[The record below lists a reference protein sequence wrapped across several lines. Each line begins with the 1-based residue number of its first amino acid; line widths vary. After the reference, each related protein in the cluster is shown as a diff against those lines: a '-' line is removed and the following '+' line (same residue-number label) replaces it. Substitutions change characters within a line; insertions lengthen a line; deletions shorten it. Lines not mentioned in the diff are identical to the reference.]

1 MTGFDDFLRTLLFRK
16 FCVGKVKFDF
26 MEALL
31 AVCITGV
38 GFALRT
44 AFPDSGM
51 PDMRMLMAEWY
62 LAVCAGVLVK
72 RMTGRVRRGL
82 YAYGILMILPTIV
95 MDGTIMGSNASIG
108 ALICICALFYL
119 ESGTTWMFTI
129 LAGALLLWNVKYIG
143 LALVAMVLWKNKG
156 LRFEQLAVLLVT
168 GTARFVYSFHAW
180 FGAGYT
186 LTTFHWPNIYE
197 IVGREAMQGQLFDP
211 VATVGCFVAVGLLLL
226 GVWVFCQVEWKL
238 TQTVDETSGD
248 VSARRNR
255 AEIQMLPVLRL
266 LLFFGLAA
274 GYFLPYM
281 DQAYGYLFCVLA
293 VILVLV
299 EPKEFLLAAALQ
311 IVTFAGY
318 QECVNG
324 ESMMPM
330 WVFAVLQLLVLMYL
344 CVKLLK
350 EAKVVDLCVRKNW
363 NI

>member
-51 PDMRMLMAEWY
+51 PDMRILMEEWY

-143 LALVAMVLWKNKG
+143 LALVAMVLWKYKG
-156 LRFEQLAVLLVT
+156 LRFGQLFVLLLT

-186 LTTFHWPNIYE
+186 LTTFHWANIYE

-226 GVWVFCQVEWKL
+226 GVWVFCQ
-238 TQTVDETSGD
+238 
-248 VSARRNR
+248 
-255 AEIQMLPVLRL
+255 
-266 LLFFGLAA
+266 
-274 GYFLPYM
+274 
-281 DQAYGYLFCVLA
+281 
-293 VILVLV
+293 
-299 EPKEFLLAAALQ
+299 
-311 IVTFAGY
+311 
-318 QECVNG
+318 G
-324 ESMMPM
+324 E
-330 WVFAVLQLLVLMYL
+330 
-344 CVKLLK
+344 
-350 EAKVVDLCVRKNW
+350 
-363 NI
+363 

>member
-1 MTGFDDFLRTLLFRK
+1 M
-16 FCVGKVKFDF
+16 
-26 MEALL
+26 
-31 AVCITGV
+31 
-38 GFALRT
+38 
-44 AFPDSGM
+44 
-51 PDMRMLMAEWY
+51 
-62 LAVCAGVLVK
+62 
-72 RMTGRVRRGL
+72 
-82 YAYGILMILPTIV
+82 
-95 MDGTIMGSNASIG
+95 
-108 ALICICALFYL
+108 
-119 ESGTTWMFTI
+119 
-129 LAGALLLWNVKYIG
+129 
-143 LALVAMVLWKNKG
+143 AMVLWKYKG

-211 VATVGCFVAVGLLLL
+211 VATVGCFVAVGILFL
-226 GVWVFCQVEWKL
+226 GVWVFCQGEWKL

-248 VSARRNR
+248 VSARRNG

-299 EPKEFLLAAALQ
+299 EPKEFFLAAALQ

-344 CVKLLK
+344 GVKLLK

>member
-1 MTGFDDFLRTLLFRK
+1 MKRFDDYLRTLLFHK
-16 FCVGKVKFDF
+16 YQIGWLQFEF

-38 GFALRT
+38 GLALRT
-44 AFPDSGM
+44 AFPDNGM
-51 PDMRMLMAEWY
+51 PDMRILMAEWY

-72 RMTGRVRRGL
+72 RMTGRGRRGL

-95 MDGTIMGSNASIG
+95 MDGTIMGNSACVG
-108 ALICICALFYL
+108 ALVCISALLFL
-119 ESGTTWMFTI
+119 ENGALWAFTAV
-129 LAGALLLWNVKYIG
+129 AGVLLLWDVKYMG
-143 LALVAMVLWKNKG
+143 LALVAVVLWKYKG

-168 GTARFVYSFHAW
+168 GAARFVYSFHAW

-226 GVWVFCQVEWKL
+226 GVWVFCQGEWKL
-238 TQTVDETSGD
+238 TDG
-248 VSARRNR
+248 RIN
-255 AEIQMLPVLRL
+255 MLSVLHL

-299 EPKEFLLAAALQ
+299 EPKKFLLAAALQ

-330 WVFAVLQLLVLMYL
+330 WVFAVLQLLVLVYL

-350 EAKVVDLCVRKNW
+350 EAKVVDLCVWKNW

>member
-51 PDMRMLMAEWY
+51 PDMRMLMEEWY

-143 LALVAMVLWKNKG
+143 LALVAMVLWKYKG

-186 LTTFHWPNIYE
+186 LTTFHWANIYE

-226 GVWVFCQVEWKL
+226 GVWVFCQGEWKL
-238 TQTVDETSGD
+238 TKALDETSEDAATRKNG
-248 VSARRNR
+248 

-266 LLFFGLAA
+266 LLFFRRPRPDSEKLFRGL
-274 GYFLPYM
+274 
-281 DQAYGYLFCVLA
+281 
-293 VILVLV
+293 
-299 EPKEFLLAAALQ
+299 
-311 IVTFAGY
+311 
-318 QECVNG
+318 
-324 ESMMPM
+324 
-330 WVFAVLQLLVLMYL
+330 
-344 CVKLLK
+344 
-350 EAKVVDLCVRKNW
+350 
-363 NI
+363 

>member
-31 AVCITGV
+31 AMCITGV

-51 PDMRMLMAEWY
+51 PDMRILMAEWY

-72 RMTGRVRRGL
+72 RMTGRVRKGL
-82 YAYGILMILPTIV
+82 YVYGILMILPTIV

-143 LALVAMVLWKNKG
+143 LALVAMVLWKYKG

-211 VATVGCFVAVGLLLL
+211 VATVGCFVAVGILLL
-226 GVWVFCQVEWKL
+226 GVWVFCQGEWKL
-238 TQTVDETSGD
+238 TQTVDETTGD
-248 VSARRNR
+248 VSARRNG

-266 LLFFGLAA
+266 LLFFG
-274 GYFLPYM
+274 
-281 DQAYGYLFCVLA
+281 LA

-324 ESMMPM
+324 EPMMPM

-344 CVKLLK
+344 GVKLLK

>member
-1 MTGFDDFLRTLLFRK
+1 MDVHDPGRCT
-16 FCVGKVKFDF
+16 V
-26 MEALL
+26 
-31 AVCITGV
+31 AVECQIY
-38 GFALRT
+38 R
-44 AFPDSGM
+44 
-51 PDMRMLMAEWY
+51 
-62 LAVCAGVLVK
+62 
-72 RMTGRVRRGL
+72 
-82 YAYGILMILPTIV
+82 
-95 MDGTIMGSNASIG
+95 
-108 ALICICALFYL
+108 
-119 ESGTTWMFTI
+119 
-129 LAGALLLWNVKYIG
+129 
-143 LALVAMVLWKNKG
+143 LALVAMVLWKYKG

-186 LTTFHWPNIYE
+186 LTTFHWANIYE

-211 VATVGCFVAVGLLLL
+211 VATVGCFVAVGILLL
-226 GVWVFCQVEWKL
+226 GVWVFCQGEWKL

-248 VSARRNR
+248 VSARRNG

-299 EPKEFLLAAALQ
+299 EPKEFFLAAALQ

-344 CVKLLK
+344 GVKLLK

>member
-1 MTGFDDFLRTLLFRK
+1 M
-16 FCVGKVKFDF
+16 
-26 MEALL
+26 
-31 AVCITGV
+31 
-38 GFALRT
+38 
-44 AFPDSGM
+44 
-51 PDMRMLMAEWY
+51 
-62 LAVCAGVLVK
+62 
-72 RMTGRVRRGL
+72 
-82 YAYGILMILPTIV
+82 
-95 MDGTIMGSNASIG
+95 
-108 ALICICALFYL
+108 
-119 ESGTTWMFTI
+119 
-129 LAGALLLWNVKYIG
+129 
-143 LALVAMVLWKNKG
+143 
-156 LRFEQLAVLLVT
+156 
-168 GTARFVYSFHAW
+168 
-180 FGAGYT
+180 
-186 LTTFHWPNIYE
+186 TTFHWPNIYE

-226 GVWVFCQVEWKL
+226 GVWVFCQGEWKL
-238 TQTVDETSGD
+238 TKAVDETSEDAATRKNG
-248 VSARRNR
+248 

-281 DQAYGYLFCVLA
+281 DQTYGYLFCVLA

>member
-38 GFALRT
+38 GFVLRT

-72 RMTGRVRRGL
+72 RMTGRVRKGL

-143 LALVAMVLWKNKG
+143 LVLVAMVLWKYKG

-168 GTARFVYSFHAW
+168 GAARFVYSFHAW

-186 LTTFHWPNIYE
+186 LTTFHWANIYE
-197 IVGREAMQGQLFDP
+197 IVGREAMQGQ
-211 VATVGCFVAVGLLLL
+211 
-226 GVWVFCQVEWKL
+226 WKL
-238 TQTVDETSGD
+238 TQTVDETSED
-248 VSARRNR
+248 ASARRNGV
-255 AEIQMLPVLRL
+255 EIQMLPVLRL

-281 DQAYGYLFCVLA
+281 DQTYGYLFCVLA

-299 EPKEFLLAAALQ
+299 EPKEFFIAAALQ

>member
-1 MTGFDDFLRTLLFRK
+1 MKRVDDYLRTLLFHK
-16 FCVGKVKFDF
+16 YQIGWLQFDF

-38 GFALRT
+38 GLALRT
-44 AFPDSGM
+44 AFPDSGI
-51 PDMRMLMAEWY
+51 PHPLMILAEWY
-62 LAVCAGVLVK
+62 LAVSGGVLVS
-72 RMTGRVRRGL
+72 RITNRGRRGL

-95 MDGTIMGSNASIG
+95 MDGTIMQSSTCVGTLVCIS
-108 ALICICALFYL
+108 ALLFL
-119 ESGTTWMFTI
+119 ESGALWVFTVA
-129 LAGALLLWNVKYIG
+129 AGVLLLWNVRYMG
-143 LALVAMVLWKNKG
+143 LVFAAMVLWKYKG

-226 GVWVFCQVEWKL
+226 GVWVFCQGEWKFV
-238 TQTVDETSGD
+238 QTADETSEDEAVGRHASRTD
-248 VSARRNR
+248 
-255 AEIQMLPVLRL
+255 LRQALHL
-266 LLFFGLAA
+266 LLFFGLVA

-299 EPKEFLLAAALQ
+299 EPKEFLIAAVLQ

-330 WVFAVLQLLVLMYL
+330 WVFAVLQLLVLVYL

>member
-51 PDMRMLMAEWY
+51 PDMRMLMTEWY

-143 LALVAMVLWKNKG
+143 LTLVAMVLWKYKG
-156 LRFEQLAVLLVT
+156 LRFGQLFVLLLT

-186 LTTFHWPNIYE
+186 LTTFHWANIYE

-211 VATVGCFVAVGLLLL
+211 VATVGCFVAVGILLLL
-226 GVWVFCQVEWKL
+226 QYRKRRQGRWKKNVAH
-238 TQTVDETSGD
+238 TY
-248 VSARRNR
+248 N
-255 AEIQMLPVLRL
+255 
-266 LLFFGLAA
+266 
-274 GYFLPYM
+274 Y
-281 DQAYGYLFCVLA
+281 
-293 VILVLV
+293 
-299 EPKEFLLAAALQ
+299 
-311 IVTFAGY
+311 
-318 QECVNG
+318 
-324 ESMMPM
+324 ES
-330 WVFAVLQLLVLMYL
+330 
-344 CVKLLK
+344 
-350 EAKVVDLCVRKNW
+350 
-363 NI
+363 

>member
-51 PDMRMLMAEWY
+51 PDMRILMAEWY

-143 LALVAMVLWKNKG
+143 LALVAMVLWKYKG

>member
-1 MTGFDDFLRTLLFRK
+1 
-16 FCVGKVKFDF
+16 
-26 MEALL
+26 ME
-31 AVCITGV
+31 
-38 GFALRT
+38 
-44 AFPDSGM
+44 
-51 PDMRMLMAEWY
+51 EWY

-143 LALVAMVLWKNKG
+143 LALVAMVLWKYKG
-156 LRFEQLAVLLVT
+156 LRFEQLFVLLLT
-168 GTARFVYSFHAW
+168 GIARFVYSFHAW

-211 VATVGCFVAVGLLLL
+211 VATVGCFVAVGILLL
-226 GVWVFCQVEWKL
+226 GVWVFCQGEWKL
-238 TQTVDETSGD
+238 IQTVDETSGD
-248 VSARRNR
+248 VSARRNG
-255 AEIQMLPVLRL
+255 AEIQMLSVLRL
-266 LLFFGLAA
+266 LLFFGLVA

-344 CVKLLK
+344 GVKLLK